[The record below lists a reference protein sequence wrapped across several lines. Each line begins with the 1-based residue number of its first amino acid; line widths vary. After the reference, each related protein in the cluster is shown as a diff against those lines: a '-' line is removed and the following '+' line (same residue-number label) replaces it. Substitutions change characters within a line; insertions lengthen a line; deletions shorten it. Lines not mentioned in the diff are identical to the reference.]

1 MLFDAA
7 LALTRVFRH
16 SNWERRFRSLATFL
30 RQTFKYKFVGGFSH
44 LVLVGYGY
52 INNRHSQFQRWAF
65 WRELDGVK
73 QLIKNR
79 QLELNLENGGL
90 LFCLEL
96 SVLPGSVKMRLLE
109 EASQL

>member
-16 SNWERRFRSLATFL
+16 SNWERRFRSLATFS

-52 INNRHSQFQRWAF
+52 INNRHCQCKLIISSILIAVRSFCVVAF
-65 WRELDGVK
+65 NHK
-73 QLIKNR
+73 TTNR
-79 QLELNLENGGL
+79 
-90 LFCLEL
+90 
-96 SVLPGSVKMRLLE
+96 SR
-109 EASQL
+109 

>member
-16 SNWERRFRSLATFL
+16 SNWERRFRSLATFS

-52 INNRHSQFQRWAF
+52 INNRHCQSAFLLLVLAYRWLFAF
-65 WRELDGVK
+65 WPSHP
-73 QLIKNR
+73 R
-79 QLELNLENGGL
+79 QRCCYIAAFL
-90 LFCLEL
+90 LL
-96 SVLPGSVKMRLLE
+96 VL
-109 EASQL
+109 ASAASLPSGHLTPA